1 MITGI
6 LTGGLW
12 LAALYGLLGLGYV
25 VIYRATGVLNFAH
38 GGMVVGGA
46 FIGYA
51 LSSLLSPVFSAV
63 AVTLLG
69 VAFGLFFYFLVMR
82 RMAGQPVWVAV
93 LVTVA
98 VGFFVLPGMIQI
110 IWGAESRNIRGDLGM
125 GLTNEV
131 VVLPFG
137 FRFTVVQLAVIV
149 LYLACQVGLVWFFK
163 KGRAGIQMRAAA
175 QDHHLAAHRSMD
187 IDRLFGLAW
196 AIAAALAFLVGYL
209 YGLDQRFELAALPAL
224 ALKAFPAALAGGMD
238 SIGGVAF
245 GALLIGLAEAS
256 VQQLGQPLLASAV
269 PFLILLLVLAVRPW
283 GLFGTP
289 EVIDRV

>member
-1 MITGI
+1 MLTGI

-38 GGMVVGGA
+38 GGMVLGGA
-46 FIGYA
+46 FIGFS
-51 LSSLLSPVFSAV
+51 LSSLLPPILAAIAV
-63 AVTLLG
+63 SLLG
-69 VAFGLFFYFLVMR
+69 VAFGLLFYFLVMR
-82 RMAGQPVWVAV
+82 RMAGQPAWVAV

-98 VGFFVLPGMIQI
+98 VGFFALPGLIQI
-110 IWGAESRNIRGDLGM
+110 TWGAQSRSLGRDLGF
-125 GLTNEV
+125 GLTNDV

-137 FRFTVVQLAVIV
+137 FRFTVVQLTVIAVYIT
-149 LYLACQVGLVWFFK
+149 AQVGLVWFFK

-175 QDHHLAAHRSMD
+175 QDHHLAAHRAMD

-196 AIAAALAFLVGYL
+196 AIAVLLAFLVGYL

-245 GALLIGLAEAS
+245 GALLIGLAEAAI
-256 VQQLGQPLLASAV
+256 QQLGQPLLASAV
-269 PFLILLLVLAVRPW
+269 PFLVLLLVLVVRPW